1 VAQQNTPRRGW
12 QQSIRPALII
22 SLIMGVVA
30 AVVVSVASVG
40 GTRNGLNFQ
49 LGGIAFLIAFVVGL
63 LVISLLMM
71 VVKENPSE
79 LGRGS
84 GIHRSSERDD
94 AELEALEAAERGEA
108 VPAPAAEA
116 APDAAGDA
124 SQPQAGEAPEEGAQ
138 DASAEDAPAAAGEPG
153 EAGSSAGEEQAK
165 A

>member
-1 VAQQNTPRRGW
+1 MAQQNTPQRGW

-30 AVVVSVASVG
+30 GVVVSVASVG
-40 GTRNGLNFQ
+40 GTRNGLNLQ

-84 GIHRSSERDD
+84 GVQRSSERSDED
-94 AELEALEAAERGEA
+94 LERLEAAERGEGQPE
-108 VPAPAAEA
+108 PAANPAKDAAEA
-116 APDAAGDA
+116 SDDA
-124 SQPQAGEAPEEGAQ
+124 SEAQ
-138 DASAEDAPAAAGEPG
+138 DAAAPAQAQAA
-153 EAGSSAGEEQAK
+153 EAQGEEQAK

>member
-1 VAQQNTPRRGW
+1 MAQQNTPQRGW

-30 AVVVSVASVG
+30 GVVVSVASVG
-40 GTRNGLNFQ
+40 GTRNGLNLQ

-84 GIHRSSERDD
+84 GVQRSSERSDED
-94 AELEALEAAERGEA
+94 LERLEAAERGEGQPELVA
-108 VPAPAAEA
+108 DPAAASAEALDDAAGSAQAPDVAAADTADKPQAAEA
-116 APDAAGDA
+116 
-124 SQPQAGEAPEEGAQ
+124 Q
-138 DASAEDAPAAAGEPG
+138 
-153 EAGSSAGEEQAK
+153 GEEQAK

>member
-1 VAQQNTPRRGW
+1 MAQQNTPQRGW

-30 AVVVSVASVG
+30 GVVVSVASVG
-40 GTRNGLNFQ
+40 GTRNGLNLQ

-84 GIHRSSERDD
+84 GVQRSSERSDED
-94 AELEALEAAERGEA
+94 LERLERLEAAERGEGQPEPVA
-108 VPAPAAEA
+108 DPAAASAEALDDAAGSAQAPDVAAADTVDKPQAAEA
-116 APDAAGDA
+116 
-124 SQPQAGEAPEEGAQ
+124 Q
-138 DASAEDAPAAAGEPG
+138 
-153 EAGSSAGEEQAK
+153 GEEQAK

>member
-1 VAQQNTPRRGW
+1 MAQQNTPQRGW

-30 AVVVSVASVG
+30 GVVVSVASVG
-40 GTRNGLNFQ
+40 GTRNGLNLQ

-71 VVKENPSE
+71 VVKENPSD

-84 GIHRSSERDD
+84 GVQRSSERSDED
-94 AELEALEAAERGEA
+94 LARLEAAERGETL
-108 VPAPAAEA
+108 PAPAAH
-116 APDAAGDA
+116 
-124 SQPQAGEAPEEGAQ
+124 
-138 DASAEDAPAAAGEPG
+138 AEAPAAAAAADGETA
-153 EAGSSAGEEQAK
+153 EVSEDAAGQAPAQGEEQAK

>member
-1 VAQQNTPRRGW
+1 MAQQNTPQRGW

-30 AVVVSVASVG
+30 GVVVSVASVG
-40 GTRNGLNFQ
+40 GTRNGLNLQ

-84 GIHRSSERDD
+84 GVQRSSERSDED
-94 AELEALEAAERGEA
+94 LERLEAAERGEGQPEPVA
-108 VPAPAAEA
+108 DPAAASAEA
-116 APDAAGDA
+116 LDDAAGSAQAPDVA
-124 SQPQAGEAPEEGAQ
+124 AADTADKPQA
-138 DASAEDAPAAAGEPG
+138 AETQ
-153 EAGSSAGEEQAK
+153 GEEQAK

>member
-1 VAQQNTPRRGW
+1 MAQQNTPQRGW

-30 AVVVSVASVG
+30 GVVVSVASVG
-40 GTRNGLNFQ
+40 GTRNGLNLQ

-84 GIHRSSERDD
+84 GVQRSSERSDED
-94 AELEALEAAERGEA
+94 LERLEAAERGEGQPEPVA
-108 VPAPAAEA
+108 DPAAASAEALDDAAGSAQAPDVAAADTADKPQAAEA
-116 APDAAGDA
+116 
-124 SQPQAGEAPEEGAQ
+124 Q
-138 DASAEDAPAAAGEPG
+138 
-153 EAGSSAGEEQAK
+153 GEEQAK

>member
-1 VAQQNTPRRGW
+1 MAQQNTPQRGW

-30 AVVVSVASVG
+30 GVVVSVASVG
-40 GTRNGLNFQ
+40 GTRNGLNLQ

-84 GIHRSSERDD
+84 GVQRSSERSDED
-94 AELEALEAAERGEA
+94 LERLEAAERGEGQPEPVA
-108 VPAPAAEA
+108 DPEAASAEAPDDAAGSAQASDVAAADTADKPQAAEA
-116 APDAAGDA
+116 
-124 SQPQAGEAPEEGAQ
+124 Q
-138 DASAEDAPAAAGEPG
+138 
-153 EAGSSAGEEQAK
+153 GEEQAK